1 MHQKQKHSGTNM
13 RSSAK
18 PQLFI
23 ITGSNGAGKST
34 LKQAL
39 LPPDFNNLAIFDGDI
54 FYTRKSTEFYKQ
66 HGSSKEA
73 KKQANEVLELHFRE
87 LVAYHIANRLD
98 FAYEGHFTG
107 VGAWTTPEQ
116 FKIAGFEIHLIFC
129 GLKDVVKSIQRV
141 EIRFKKGGFH
151 VSPLDIGNNFHG
163 NMEMLN
169 KNYRMFDS
177 IEILDTSDTILP
189 VCHISKDGAYTP
201 LKEEDI
207 PHWFKEGIPEL
218 YQLLSKIS

>member
-1 MHQKQKHSGTNM
+1 MPLSG
-13 RSSAK
+13 K

-39 LPPDFNNLAIFDGDI
+39 LPAEFSELEIFDGDI
-54 FYTRKSTEFYKQ
+54 FYTKKSTEFYKQ

-73 KKQANEVLELHFRE
+73 KKQANESLEVHFRT
-87 LVAYHIANRLD
+87 LITYHITNRLH

-107 VGAWTTPEQ
+107 AGAWATPQQ
-116 FKIAGFEIHLIFC
+116 FKEAGYEIHLIFC

-151 VSPLDIGNNFHG
+151 VSPLDINNNFHG
-163 NMEMLN
+163 NMQMLN
-169 KNYRMFDS
+169 KNFQMFDS
-177 IEILDTSDTILP
+177 IVILDTSDNIMP
-189 VCHISKDGAYTP
+189 IFHWSKDGAYSP
-201 LKEEDI
+201 LQDNDI
-207 PHWFKEGIPEL
+207 PNWFKQGMSQFYRML
-218 YQLLSKIS
+218 GR

>member
-1 MHQKQKHSGTNM
+1 MPLSG
-13 RSSAK
+13 K
-18 PQLFI
+18 PQLYI

-39 LPPDFNNLAIFDGDI
+39 LPPEFSDLEIFDGDI
-54 FYTRKSTEFYKQ
+54 FYTKKSIEFYKQ
-66 HGSSKEA
+66 HSSSKEA
-73 KKQANEVLELHFRE
+73 KKQANESLETHFRT
-87 LVAYHIANRLD
+87 LITHHITNRLH

-107 VGAWTTPEQ
+107 AGAWATPQQ
-116 FKIAGFEIHLIFC
+116 FKDAGFDIHLIFC

-163 NMEMLN
+163 NMQMLN
-169 KNYRMFDS
+169 KNFQMFDS

-189 VCHISKDGAYTP
+189 ICHLSKGGAYSP
-201 LKEEDI
+201 LQDKDI
-207 PHWFKEGIPEL
+207 PHWFKKGLPVL
-218 YQLLSKIS
+218 YKMLSR

>member
-1 MHQKQKHSGTNM
+1 MPLSG
-13 RSSAK
+13 K

-39 LPPDFNNLAIFDGDI
+39 LPPEFGALEIFDGDI
-54 FYTRKSTEFYKQ
+54 FYTQKSSEFYRK

-73 KKQANEVLELHFRE
+73 KKQANELLELHFRT
-87 LVAYHIANRLD
+87 LVSYHIANRLD

-107 VGAWTTPEQ
+107 AGAWTTPEQ
-116 FKIAGFEIHLIFC
+116 FKSAGFDIHLIFC

-151 VSPLDIGNNFHG
+151 VRPLDISNNFHG
-163 NMEMLN
+163 NMQMLN
-169 KNYRMFDS
+169 QHFRMFDS
-177 IEILDTSDTILP
+177 IDILDTSDTILP
-189 VCHISKDGAYTP
+189 VCHLSNKKAYSG
-201 LKEEDI
+201 LADKDI
-207 PHWFKEGIPEL
+207 PDWFKEGMPEL
-218 YQLLSKIS
+218 YKLLY

>member
-1 MHQKQKHSGTNM
+1 MPSSG
-13 RSSAK
+13 K

-39 LPPDFNNLAIFDGDI
+39 LPPKFSNLEIFDGDI
-54 FYTRKSTEFYKQ
+54 FYTKKSTEFYKQ

-73 KKQANEVLELHFRE
+73 KKQANESLEEHFRA
-87 LVAYHIANRLD
+87 LITHHITNQLD

-107 VGAWTTPEQ
+107 AGAWATPQQ
-116 FKIAGFEIHLIFC
+116 FKTSGFNIHLIFC

-151 VSPLDIGNNFHG
+151 VTPLDIGNNFYG
-163 NMEMLN
+163 NMQMLN
-169 KNYRMFDS
+169 KNFRMFDS
-177 IEILDTSDTILP
+177 IEVFDTSDSILP
-189 VCHISKDGAYTP
+189 ICHLSKGEAYSP
-201 LKEEDI
+201 LQNVDI
-207 PHWFKEGIPEL
+207 PLWFKEGMPEL
-218 YQLLSKIS
+218 YSLLIR

>member
-1 MHQKQKHSGTNM
+1 MSL
-13 RSSAK
+13 SVK

-39 LPPDFNNLAIFDGDI
+39 LPPEFSDLDIFDGDI
-54 FYTRKSTEFYKQ
+54 FYTQKSTEFYKQ

-73 KKQANEVLELHFRE
+73 KKQANESLEQHFRT
-87 LVAYHIANRLD
+87 LITSHIANRLN

-107 VGAWTTPEQ
+107 VGAWATPQQ
-116 FKIAGFEIHLIFC
+116 FKAAGFNIHLVFC

-151 VSPLDIGNNFHG
+151 VTPLDIDNNFQG
-163 NMEMLN
+163 NMHMLN
-169 KNYRMFDS
+169 KNFRMFDS
-177 IEILDTSDTILP
+177 IEVLDTSDTILP
-189 VCHISKDGAYTP
+189 ICHLSIEGAHSP
-201 LKEEDI
+201 LQDK
-207 PHWFKEGIPEL
+207 G
-218 YQLLSKIS
+218 YSGMV